1 MEWTKKQIIETQGEL
16 KKWHGLPHI
25 DRRAL
30 EGKGIDCI
38 HLVFQALYASKLI
51 EPRKLPAYRVR
62 WGLVSPEN
70 MMAEGLIKVLFASR
84 HKATSPE
91 YGDIV
96 IWKAGKQSNHCGF
109 VGHDM
114 DGGLACWHVMKG
126 GKVHPAAINPIVHKA
141 QELIRLDRAGWKID
155 RPDQIKLKD
164 LNERK

>member
-1 MEWTKKQIIETQGEL
+1 MEWTRKQIIETQAEL
-16 KKWHGLPHI
+16 EKWHGLPHI

-70 MMAEGLIKVLFASR
+70 MM
-84 HKATSPE
+84 
-91 YGDIV
+91 
-96 IWKAGKQSNHCGF
+96 
-109 VGHDM
+109 
-114 DGGLACWHVMKG
+114 
-126 GKVHPAAINPIVHKA
+126 VHPASINPIVQHA
-141 QELIRLDRAGWKID
+141 QELVRLERAGWKID
-155 RPDQIKLKD
+155 QPDQIKLKD